1 MSKCL
6 TMSSSGKAVL
16 LVQVPGLYWAC
27 RLSPWSL
34 QTHGQW
40 PAQGGT
46 VVTTRGS
53 YPTSPGACTCT
64 FDINIRCMCMS
75 GWTLIMIQIY
85 KNPLYAF
92 VLINTRWHSEIWQL
106 LYPDSYPGQISQHDP
121 DNLDIMYTDF
131 WWIISLL
138 FGCQGNV
145 NTNVCDHCGGA
156 APVWTD
162 GPHF

>member
-1 MSKCL
+1 MLYCWCKCRGCTERLRL
-6 TMSSSGKAVL
+6 TVE
-16 LVQVPGLYWAC
+16 PPD
-27 RLSPWSL
+27 PW
-34 QTHGQW
+34 
-40 PAQGGT
+40 PVA
-46 VVTTRGS
+46 
-53 YPTSPGACTCT
+53 SPGWHSGHYTG
-64 FDINIRCMCMS
+64 FISHYPRCVHLHIWCIYISCMIMS

-145 NTNVCDHCGGA
+145 NTNVCDHCEGA